1 MHGEG
6 SVLIR
11 RGIQLLLSKKN
22 APNDGTRAIAGAL
35 PHIALRAAGMLRL
48 AQVSEGS

>member
-6 SVLIR
+6 SVPIR
-11 RGIQLLLSKKN
+11 RGIRLLLSKKN
-22 APNDGTRAIAGAL
+22 APNDGNGAVAGAL
-35 PHIALRAAGMLRL
+35 PHVALRAAGMLRL